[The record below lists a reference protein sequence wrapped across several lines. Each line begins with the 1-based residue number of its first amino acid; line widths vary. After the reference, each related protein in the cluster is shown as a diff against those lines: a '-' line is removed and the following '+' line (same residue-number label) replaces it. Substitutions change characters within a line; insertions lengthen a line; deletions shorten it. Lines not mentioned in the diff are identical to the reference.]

1 MPRRWAHT
9 QGVAKQAATLT
20 EVLGDNA
27 DLVTASAWLHD
38 IGYSPDLAKTGF
50 HPLDGARYLRDVEHA
65 DGVLCSLVAHH
76 SGALVEADE
85 RGMREELSNE
95 FEFPPIELLNALTY
109 SDMTT
114 GPDGTHLPAERRL
127 DEILERYAPGDL
139 VHRAITRSRPDLV
152 KAVRSVEALQ
162 DAHR

>member
-9 QGVAKQAATLT
+9 QGVAEQAETLT
-20 EVLGDNA
+20 DALGDDA

-50 HPLDGARYLRDVEHA
+50 HPLDGARYLRDVEQV
-65 DGVLCSLVAHH
+65 DETLCSLVAHH

-85 RGMREELSNE
+85 RGMYAELADE
-95 FEFPPIELLNALTY
+95 FALPPTDLLNALTY

-127 DEILERYAPGDL
+127 DEILQRYKPDDL
-139 VHRAITRSRPDLV
+139 VHRAITRSRPDLE
-152 KAVRSVEALQ
+152 KAVRRVEAW
-162 DAHR
+162 